1 MLSLLLFSVRI
12 ILVIKTKKHV
22 FSALNFGISIQYCQ
36 KQTWLS
42 NNPARRTKST
52 SNTQDFNNVT

>member
-1 MLSLLLFSVRI
+1 MKKYYLDCRLY
-12 ILVIKTKKHV
+12 IKTQMFNIYNV
-22 FSALNFGISIQYCQ
+22 GISIKYYQ